1 MAVNSIRVI
10 MMRNSIQTNHDRNL
24 AAINPNSSN
33 FDFDIWAK
41 QVRERMIEVLQKKPD
56 SKLISSDSNY

>member
-1 MAVNSIRVI
+1 